1 MGLSVLY
8 RCTLTMTLLISD
20 REGRIMF
27 VIIAIIIFNKPLQN
41 LSILANLKNDIY

>member
-27 VIIAIIIFNKPLQN
+27 VIIAIIVFK
-41 LSILANLKNDIY
+41 K